1 LLRRTVFAVRAAMS
15 FFSGIGM
22 FGAVVFVPLL
32 YQGVLG
38 VSATNAGQLLT
49 PMMLAVVVTSTATG
63 ALISKMAGY
72 RWLGTAALAVMVL
85 GLVLLARVAVGS
97 SALEVTRD
105 IVIIGAGL
113 GGTFPLTFVGLPAG

>member
-1 LLRRTVFAVRAAMS
+1 
-15 FFSGIGM
+15 M

-63 ALISKMAGY
+63 ALIAKMAGY
-72 RWLGTAALAVMVL
+72 RWLGSAALAAMVV
-85 GLVLLARVAVGS
+85 GLVLLARVAAGP
-97 SALEVTRD
+97 SALVVPRA
-105 IVIIGAGL
+105 IVVSGAAL
-113 GGTFPLTFVGLPAG
+113 GGTVPLPF